1 MLIMNRILPVFAI
14 ALFFSGT
21 ASAQFSKGTVLL
33 GGTLAFSGS
42 TSNNY
47 SNDQNVHTG
56 YFNISLGKAVQ
67 ENTVIGISIN
77 YQPYYTNNYY
87 YNNNQPAFPYSN
99 NGYGAGIFYRKYKN
113 LGKEFYI
120 FGEAGAGYQGAT
132 QTGKNESGTKVLMGS
147 SNGGN
152 LYLMPGVAYK
162 ISKKFFLELTIPNIF
177 YAHFSTTST
186 TTTQPVNETIKSNEF
201 SVGTSLNAGPLSSV
215 GIGFRLVL

>member
-1 MLIMNRILPVFAI
+1 MNRILPVLAI
-14 ALFFSGT
+14 TLFFSGA
-21 ASAQFSKGTVLL
+21 ASAQFSKGNVLL
-33 GGTLAFSGS
+33 GGTLAFSGNS
-42 TSNNY
+42 SNNNSY
-47 SNDQNVHTG
+47 DQNAHSG

-67 ENTVIGISIN
+67 ENTVIGISLY
-77 YQPYYTNNYY
+77 YQPFYTNNYY
-87 YNNNQPAFPYSN
+87 YNNQPAVPYSN

-152 LYLMPGVAYK
+152 LYLMPGIAYK
-162 ISKKFFLELTIPNIF
+162 ISKQFFLELTIPNIF
-177 YAHFSTTST
+177 YAHYTSTST

-201 SVGTSLNAGPLSSV
+201 SVGTSLNAGLLSSV